1 MDSIHNLP
9 LLTSELAQSREFFFN
24 VAPSSVGTAY
34 FDLIWPFIDNVYS
47 IVSTKRTDGQTIQY
61 VDCR

>member
-9 LLTSELAQSREFFFN
+9 LLTSELAQSRAFFFH

-34 FDLIWPFIDNVYS
+34 FDLIWPFIDNVYEL
-47 IVSTKRTDGQTIQY
+47 DP
-61 VDCR
+61 